1 MAEYVI
7 ANNDYL
13 ESGYVEANFVG
24 TASDLYVDA
33 NYVGAIV
40 VADAITLS
48 ANATV
53 TADATKLKRGIS
65 LQASSGTLTA
75 DADRIRTTDAS
86 VSSSFTTTQ
95 SADRTR
101 SSSSTLDASAT
112 LSSDLGAI
120 RNASATIDGVLSS
133 TVTAGVTVN
142 PGLTVD
148 MVATLSGSANAT
160 LDGQADLITAGDEV
174 AWEEALTWQNPRS
187 EYWGPLFDASAFVT
201 AEGQSSVTANFGLSV
216 DAVKTA
222 IADISVDGFASVTVT
237 GNFVLDANA
246 TLDAIASITAIGTA
260 DFDVAPTLDAVA
272 TVDVD
277 AIKVVV
283 GEVDLNSTFTVTA
296 TPKKINGGDATL
308 DAIASTIITS
318 DDFRIRGITE
328 TLSGI
333 FGFSADENFIAGPT
347 ILKASAGTL
356 TADANQFK
364 GPFQQ
369 SLDSNF
375 TITTLAG
382 KLTGV
387 FDLRLNAFV
396 TQLSALTIYNIDP
409 FRVYTVPIE
418 SRTQEI
424 GQETRNYT
432 LKTENRVNTIEQE
445 TRGFIVPSETRKLQV
460 QKTTLVENDGFL
472 DRREG

>member
-53 TADATKLKRGIS
+53 TADATKIKQGTV

-75 DADRIRTTDAS
+75 DADRIRTSDATI
-86 VSSSFTTTQ
+86 SSAFTTTQ
-95 SADRTR
+95 SADVTRTGT
-101 SSSSTLDASAT
+101 STVNVSAT
-112 LSSDLGAI
+112 LSSALVAT

-133 TVTAGVTVN
+133 TVTANVTVN
-142 PGLTVD
+142 PSLAVN
-148 MVATLSGSANAT
+148 MVATLSGSAQAT
-160 LDGQADLITAGDEV
+160 LGAQADLITAGDEV
-174 AWEEALTWQNPRS
+174 EWQEALTWGNPRS
-187 EYWGPLFDASAFVT
+187 EYWGPLFDVTGFVT
-201 AEGQSSVTANFGLSV
+201 AEGQSSITANFGLNV

-222 IADISVDGFASVTVT
+222 VADISVDGFASVTAV
-237 GNFVLDANA
+237 GNFLLDANA
-246 TLDAIASITAIGTA
+246 TLDAVAGVSAIGTA
-260 DFDVAPTLDAVA
+260 DFDVAPTFDATA

-283 GEVDLNSTFTVTA
+283 GDVDLSSTFTQTTV
-296 TPKKINGGDATL
+296 PKKINGGVATVNS
-308 DAIASTIITS
+308 AVTTTITS
-318 DDFRIRGITE
+318 DDFRIRGITQ
-328 TLSGI
+328 TLTGV

-369 SLDSNF
+369 SLDSSF
-375 TITTLAG
+375 SIETLAG
-382 KLTGV
+382 KLTGI

-418 SRTQEI
+418 SRTHQI

-460 QKTTLVENDGFL
+460 QKTTLIENDGFL